1 MGTTN
6 ALIRATDQ
14 PALDR
19 IAEPLSKGIR
29 QVYESA
35 GPIGNDTK
43 NALHGVWLGH
53 PLHPVFTDVPV
64 GAWTTALA
72 LDCAADGDPGMRR
85 AATFAFGVGLLGALG
100 AAVTGLTDW
109 SETDGQS
116 RRTGLVHGLLNI
128 AATSLIA
135 TAYLQRR
142 NDSDASGRAFAW
154 TGYGIA
160 VASAYLGGDLVYGQ
174 RIGVTHADQPAP
186 DDFVPVADS
195 AALAENAMMKVRAGD
210 ADVLLVRQHG
220 HVCARP
226 FMRASRR
233 AAVGRYAQ
241 GRLGRVSLAR
251 IGIRARGR
259 PRAERTFNPRST
271 VLRGARAG
279 RED

>member
-6 ALIRATDQ
+6 ALTRVTDQ

-29 QVYESA
+29 QAYESA
-35 GPIGNDTK
+35 GSVGNEAK

-72 LDCAADGDPGMRR
+72 LDCSGDGDPGMRR

-100 AAVTGLTDW
+100 AAITGLTDW

-128 AATSLIA
+128 VATSLIA

-142 NDSDASGRAFAW
+142 SDSNATGRACAW

-160 VASAYLGGDLVYGQ
+160 VASAATGKCESERGECEQ
-174 RIGVTHADQPAP
+174 
-186 DDFVPVADS
+186 
-195 AALAENAMMKVRAGD
+195 AEATEF
-210 ADVLLVRQHG
+210 HG
-220 HVCARP
+220 P
-226 FMRASRR
+226 GS
-233 AAVGRYAQ
+233 
-241 GRLGRVSLAR
+241 
-251 IGIRARGR
+251 
-259 PRAERTFNPRST
+259 
-271 VLRGARAG
+271 
-279 RED
+279 